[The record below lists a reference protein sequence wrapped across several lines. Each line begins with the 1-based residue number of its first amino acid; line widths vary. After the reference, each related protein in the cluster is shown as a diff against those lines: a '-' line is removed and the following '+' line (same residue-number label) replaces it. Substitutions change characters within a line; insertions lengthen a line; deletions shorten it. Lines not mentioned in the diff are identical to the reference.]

1 MISKII
7 KLTLLALI
15 FGTYVFAIEIKDLS
29 SAINIAGKQR
39 MFTQRLLKDYAMVG
53 MGNTY
58 ANPKEDLHK
67 IIKKFEDHLKSLDSF
82 TNDSK
87 TKEQIQE
94 AKELWQPIKKRLTQ
108 TPTKENAV
116 ILQQELEKL
125 LKISDNITK
134 LFASQSKESTG
145 EIINISGRQRML
157 SQRMASL
164 YMLKV
169 WGIDDPKF
177 QQKLKSAMNLFKS
190 SLLKLNKYEKNSD
203 EINALLKKAERSF
216 MFFEIMSRSKS
227 RFIPTLIYKKSNDI
241 LKNMNEA
248 TYLYT
253 KLEVK

>member
-7 KLTLLALI
+7 KLTLITASLCT
-15 FGTYVFAIEIKDLS
+15 FVFAIEIKDLS

-58 ANPKEDLHK
+58 ANPKEDLQK
-67 IIKKFEDHLKSLDSF
+67 IIGKFEDHINSLGDF

-87 TKEQIQE
+87 TKEQIKK
-94 AKELWQPIKKRLTQ
+94 AKKIWLPIKKKLTE

-116 ILQQELEKL
+116 VLQEELEVL

-134 LFASQSKESTG
+134 LFAAQSKKSTG

-164 YMLKV
+164 YMFKV
-169 WGIDDPKF
+169 WGIDDPQFKT
-177 QQKLKSAMNLFKS
+177 KLKNAMDLFKS
-190 SLLKLNKYEKNSD
+190 SLTKLSKYEKNSD
-203 EINALLKKAERSF
+203 EINSLLDKAKRSF

-241 LKNMNEA
+241 LKDMNKA

>member
-1 MISKII
+1 LLSKII
-7 KLTLLALI
+7 RLSIIAII
-15 FGTYVFAIEIKDLS
+15 FVNYAIAIEIKDLS
-29 SAINIAGKQR
+29 TAIDIAGKQR

-58 ANPKEDLHK
+58 ANPKGDLQK
-67 IIKKFEDHLKSLDSF
+67 IIKEFEDHLQSLDNF

-87 TKEQIQE
+87 TKVRIQE
-94 AKELWQPIKKRLTQ
+94 AKKLWRPIKKRLLQ
-108 TPTKENAV
+108 TPSKENAV
-116 ILQQELEKL
+116 ILQQELESL
-125 LKISDNITK
+125 LKTSDDITG

-177 QQKLKSAMNLFKS
+177 KEKLEEAMDLFKS
-190 SLLKLNKYEKNSD
+190 SLSKLRGYEKNSD
-203 EINALLKKAERSF
+203 EIKALLKKAQRSF

-241 LKNMNEA
+241 LKNMNKA